1 MKSYRSLAAKDSAC
15 RFYLVISISRIAAG
29 AARAQAPSGAGRP
42 GVVNPRG
49 DTDIQ
54 TNREAM
60 LRSTGAGTGA
70 GQINQQRLT
79 AAIEQTKQDFKR
91 IQLVRNDM
99 VDNLVAKKPLDY
111 KLISEQAA
119 EINKRSNRLKSFIIP
134 TAPVDAK
141 TNEGKKDELK
151 RPVEYDTA
159 ALNGALGQLCNSIFS
174 FTGNQMFTDPRTVD
188 AQKATKAN
196 SDLLSVIELSDNIK
210 RSADRL
216 GGKSPK

>member
-1 MKSYRSLAAKDSAC
+1 MRKKNNRRNDSAC
-15 RFYLVISISRIAAG
+15 RFLGVISISIIAAG
-29 AARAQAPSGAGRP
+29 AALAQAPPGAGRP

-99 VDNLVAKKPLDY
+99 VDNLVA
-111 KLISEQAA
+111 
-119 EINKRSNRLKSFIIP
+119 
-134 TAPVDAK
+134 
-141 TNEGKKDELK
+141 
-151 RPVEYDTA
+151 
-159 ALNGALGQLCNSIFS
+159 
-174 FTGNQMFTDPRTVD
+174 
-188 AQKATKAN
+188 
-196 SDLLSVIELSDNIK
+196 
-210 RSADRL
+210 
-216 GGKSPK
+216 